1 MWTCWTTFRGGP
13 QKWSK
18 EWNTSTTRTGWE
30 SWGSV
35 WRRHRTDLRATFQYL
50 QGGCEK
56 EGDRLF
62 SRVYCDKTR
71 GRELDYMTFKSS
83 LQLKRLYDSMVL
95 WLMAR
100 KTLSIWPCH
109 IIFPIPY
116 FHTAKDQ
123 GGLLKSERG
132 GNCCQIYRVKH
143 KAKVIFKC
151 PQLLKCPNHTVECIV
166 SLWEKTVLAAS
177 AVLSQVIKYHL
188 LTSIQRL
195 VT

>member
-1 MWTCWTTFRGGP
+1 
-13 QKWSK
+13 
-18 EWNTSTTRTGWE
+18 
-30 SWGSV
+30 
-35 WRRHRTDLRATFQYL
+35 
-50 QGGCEK
+50 
-56 EGDRLF
+56 
-62 SRVYCDKTR
+62 
-71 GRELDYMTFKSS
+71 MTFKSS
-83 LQLKRLYDSMVL
+83 LQLRRLYDSMVL

-188 LTSIQRL
+188 LTSIQRC
-195 VT
+195 VTVEQEKQQCYQYSQPQIDLRTVIQVMLIDKPMV